1 MKDLIIPLFGN
12 ISVGTVQKLYNKS
25 RPPPP
30 PIPGGTDVYEEAV
43 HRVAAALPHALADRR
58 ARGDLVCLMGEP
70 LAKALTLSRS
80 RSSKLWQIP
89 RRKCSILT
97 LKNKPQTVIM

>member
-30 PIPGGTDVYEEAV
+30 PPSLAGLTFMRRLLTEWLLRCPMPSRTDGPGEISY
-43 HRVAAALPHALADRR
+43 ALWESLLP
-58 ARGDLVCLMGEP
+58 
-70 LAKALTLSRS
+70 
-80 RSSKLWQIP
+80 
-89 RRKCSILT
+89 
-97 LKNKPQTVIM
+97 KP